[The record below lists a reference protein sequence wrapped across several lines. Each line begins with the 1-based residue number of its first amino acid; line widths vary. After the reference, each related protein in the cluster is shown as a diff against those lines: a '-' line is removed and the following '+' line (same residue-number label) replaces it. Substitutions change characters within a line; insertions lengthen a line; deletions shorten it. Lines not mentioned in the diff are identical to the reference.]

1 MLNIPN
7 PQLLIE
13 PQICV
18 RHSVFYILRG
28 IKVTKTDKVPTL
40 MKLTFYWEEQRVY
53 TATRKTCRK
62 LGDDKGQWGSGIRSH
77 STRRASNFKWVI
89 REGFTEQLKKL
100 GNASQT
106 VS

>member
-1 MLNIPN
+1 MGISSGLVQLIIIPSGHMLNIPN

-40 MKLTFYWEEQRVY
+40 MKLTFYWEGEKM
-53 TATRKTCRK
+53 A
-62 LGDDKGQWGSGIRSH
+62 
-77 STRRASNFKWVI
+77 
-89 REGFTEQLKKL
+89 KKK
-100 GNASQT
+100 NDA
-106 VS
+106 VK

>member
-1 MLNIPN
+1 MTKAVTTSA
-7 PQLLIE
+7 LIE
-13 PQICV
+13 
-18 RHSVFYILRG
+18 
-28 IKVTKTDKVPTL
+28 
-40 MKLTFYWEEQRVY
+40 LTFYWEEQRVY

-62 LGDDKGQWGSGIRSH
+62 LGDDKGQWGSRIRSH